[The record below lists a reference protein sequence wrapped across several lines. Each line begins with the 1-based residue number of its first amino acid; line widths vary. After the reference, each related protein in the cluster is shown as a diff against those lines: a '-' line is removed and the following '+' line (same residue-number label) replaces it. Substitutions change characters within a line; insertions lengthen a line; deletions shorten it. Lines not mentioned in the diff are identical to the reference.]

1 MWVSGSFKP
10 FSDRVEVLQSVT
22 ETKRRK
28 VIKNVDINNGSDLSI
43 ERALGVK

>member
-22 ETKRRK
+22 DTKRGK
-28 VIKNVDINNGSDLSI
+28 VIKNLDINNGSDLSI
-43 ERALGVK
+43 ERTLGVK